1 MKMYVLVRE
10 DLTKSQQAVQAGH
23 ALAEY
28 MLKYPGA
35 REWGNHTLIYL
46 KVSRE
51 QLQDLC
57 KKYTD
62 RLRHVAAFK
71 EPDLNDELTAFAF
84 LEPTP
89 EVKRIKLL

>member
-10 DLTKSQQAVQAGH
+10 DLTRSQQAVQGGH

-35 REWGNHTLIYL
+35 RDWNNSTLIYL
-46 KVSRE
+46 KVSPK
-51 QLQDLC
+51 DLETLC
-57 KKYTD
+57 RRYTN

-89 EVKRIKLL
+89 EVKKIKLL